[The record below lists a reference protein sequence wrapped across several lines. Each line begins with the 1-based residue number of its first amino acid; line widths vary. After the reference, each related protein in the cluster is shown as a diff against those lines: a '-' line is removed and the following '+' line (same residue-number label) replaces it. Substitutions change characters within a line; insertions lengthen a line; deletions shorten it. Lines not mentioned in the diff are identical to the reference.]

1 MHQVSS
7 PDGSVHVRIH
17 RACIEHW
24 FLHRQRRFWQRE
36 AGGLLFAP
44 SVGSQNG
51 QVDIEV
57 VTGPNPGDRRT
68 RYSCALEHET
78 CLADIAAQFEKGMK
92 FVGYWHTHPE
102 PEPSLSAVD
111 RRAFAKNLIAGG
123 LRIDRMLAAVV
134 GNGNSMDTIS
144 VCLVTTDRVI
154 ELEAHRSLPVNSG

>member
-7 PDGSVHVRIH
+7 RDGSVHVRIH

-24 FLHRQRRFWQRE
+24 FRHRQRRFWQRE

-44 SVGSQNG
+44 SVGSENG
-51 QVDIEV
+51 QVDIEL

-68 RYSCALEHET
+68 RYSCALDHES
-78 CLADIAAQFEKGMK
+78 CLTDIAAQFEKGMK

-102 PEPSLSAVD
+102 PEPSLSGVD

-123 LRIDRMLAAVV
+123 LRIDRMLAVVV
-134 GNGNSMDTIS
+134 GNGDSTDTIN

-154 ELEAHRSLPVNSG
+154 ELEAQPS